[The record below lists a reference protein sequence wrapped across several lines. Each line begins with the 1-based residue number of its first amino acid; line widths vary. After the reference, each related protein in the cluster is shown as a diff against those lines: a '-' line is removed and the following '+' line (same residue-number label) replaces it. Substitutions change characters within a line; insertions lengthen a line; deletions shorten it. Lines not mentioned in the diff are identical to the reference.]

1 MLCRKRPMFGAY
13 SDRVLSCGAADLKG
27 RNKFSPRRGLN
38 TPAQGRAKRRQ
49 TRSAVLGERRHKYQ
63 ALKGRHNTHARSESR
78 FALSGL
84 RSEAILLTQGG
95 AALCPGLI
103 CSGPFGAN
111 SAAARSGRVF
121 FPPLQ
126 ARQNSTTSPCRSKPH
141 DRSSAIPSVF
151 STSILPHTNFIIS
164 RRAISSTWEMS
175 VVATCRRRNAGLT

>member
-121 FPPLQ
+121 FRPFRR
-126 ARQNSTTSPCRSKPH
+126 ARTRQLRHAARSRMTAAVRSRPCFQRRFCRTRTS
-141 DRSSAIPSVF
+141 SSA
-151 STSILPHTNFIIS
+151 
-164 RRAISSTWEMS
+164 
-175 VVATCRRRNAGLT
+175 AGPFPARGR